1 MTGCRATAK
10 LSVPALRGD
19 RFNRSWRILK
29 ASNRKIGVVLPGRP
43 GWTKI
48 AGIVGI
54 LLLPFGLNRPRP
66 SSDEPVMITFLDPE
80 WSHDLS
86 ERSVLPPDER
96 LQEFTRQTGIRV
108 EHVPAPESG
117 LDQLGQARELLRKGH
132 SSPDV
137 YGIDVTWPGIL
148 SEDLIDLK
156 PYFAAE
162 LSSEDPD
169 LVASYAVKGKLVA
182 VPYHNNVGV
191 LFYRADLL
199 QQYGYRAPP
208 RDWDQLEKMAARIQ
222 QGQRAKGQK
231 DFWGFVWPGADGE
244 NLTCNALEWQ
254 VSEGGGRIIEADDTI
269 SVNNPN
275 AIRAWKRAA
284 HWIGWISP
292 PTVISYQEWDAKN
305 VWNSGGAA
313 FWRGWASDYF
323 LSQEPNWLTIR
334 DRIGITSVP
343 GGTVRVGILG
353 GFGLGVSRSS
363 AHPDEAVKLVR
374 FLVRSET
381 QLETVRS
388 HSQPPKRLELHEL
401 PAILKAYSHFDI
413 GKHQNGSSVVSRPSS
428 VTGRKYEDV
437 ARAYIRAVHS
447 VLAGKTRA
455 PEAAAGLEKELVGI
469 TGFKTGPPSQIRNPS
484 YKRSEYLH

>member
-1 MTGCRATAK
+1 LK
-10 LSVPALRGD
+10 LSNPKTDIA
-19 RFNRSWRILK
+19 
-29 ASNRKIGVVLPGRP
+29 LPGWP

-54 LLLPFGLNRPRP
+54 LLFSLGLNGSPP
-66 SSDEPVMITFLDPE
+66 SSGGPVTLMFLDPE

-86 ERSVLPPDER
+86 ERNVLPDER
-96 LQEFTRQTGIRV
+96 LQEFTRQTGISV
-108 EHVPAPESG
+108 KHLPAPESA
-117 LDQLGQARELLRKGH
+117 LDQLGLTRELLRGGK
-132 SSPDV
+132 SAPDV
-137 YGIDVTWPGIL
+137 YGIDVMWPGIL

-156 PYFAAE
+156 PYFTAE

-169 LVASYAVKGKLVA
+169 LVASYTVKGKLVA
-182 VPYHNNVGV
+182 VPYHTNVGV

-199 QQYGYRAPP
+199 QEYGYRAPP
-208 RDWDQLEKMAARIQ
+208 RGWDQLEKMAARIQ
-222 QGQRAKGQK
+222 QGQRAKGQR

-254 VSEGGGRIIEADDTI
+254 VSEDGGRIIEADDTI

-275 AIRAWKRAA
+275 AIRAWERAA

-292 PTVISYQEWDAKN
+292 PTVVSYQEWDAKN
-305 VWNSGGAA
+305 ALNSGRAA

-323 LSQEPNWLTIR
+323 LSDKSNWLTIR

-343 GGTVRVGILG
+343 GGRAVRAGSLG

-363 AHPDEAVKLVR
+363 AHPDEAVELVR
-374 FLVRSET
+374 FLVRREA

-388 HSQPPKRLELHEL
+388 HSEPPKGLELREL
-401 PAILKAYSHFDI
+401 PAILRAYSHFNT
-413 GKHQNGSSVVSRPSS
+413 GQHQNGSGVVSRPSS

-437 ARAYIRAVHS
+437 TRAYIRAVHS
-447 VLAGKTRA
+447 VLTGKSTGL
-455 PEAAAGLEKELVGI
+455 EAAVSLERELVGI
-469 TGFKTGPPSQIRNPS
+469 TGFKTGPPSQIRS
-484 YKRSEYLH
+484 FRDKGSEYIH

>member
-1 MTGCRATAK
+1 MH
-10 LSVPALRGD
+10 GD
-19 RFNRSWRILK
+19 RPNWGWRILK
-29 ASNRKIGVVLPGRP
+29 VSNRKMDVVLPGWP

-54 LLLPFGLNRPRP
+54 LLLSLGMNGSRL
-66 SSDEPVMITFLDPE
+66 SSGEPVTIMFLDPE

-86 ERSVLPPDER
+86 ERSVFPSDER

-117 LDQLGQARELLRKGH
+117 LDQLGQARELLRKGN

-182 VPYHNNVGV
+182 VPYHSNVGV

-199 QQYGYRAPP
+199 QQYGYQAPP
-208 RDWDQLEKMAARIQ
+208 KGWDQLEKMAARIQ

-275 AIRAWKRAA
+275 AIRAWERAA

-292 PTVISYQEWDAKN
+292 PSVVSYQEWDAKN
-305 VWNSGGAA
+305 AFDSGRAV

-323 LSQEPNWLTIR
+323 LSHESNWLTIR

-343 GGTVRVGILG
+343 GGGALRVGTLG

-381 QLETVRS
+381 QLETARS
-388 HSQPPKRLELHEL
+388 HSEPPKRLELHEL

-428 VTGRKYEDV
+428 VTGGKYEDV
-437 ARAYIRAVHS
+437 SRAYIRAVHS

-469 TGFKTGPPSQIRNPS
+469 TGFKTRPPSQIRGPGNKS
-484 YKRSEYLH
+484 AEQIR

>member
-1 MTGCRATAK
+1 LK
-10 LSVPALRGD
+10 VSD
-19 RFNRSWRILK
+19 RK
-29 ASNRKIGVVLPGRP
+29 MDVVLPGWS

-48 AGIVGI
+48 AGIVAI
-54 LLLPFGLNRPRP
+54 LLFSLGLNGSRP
-66 SSDEPVMITFLDPE
+66 SSDEPVTIMFLDPE
-80 WSHDLS
+80 WSHDVS
-86 ERSVLPPDER
+86 ERSVLPDER

-108 EHVPAPESG
+108 KHLPAPESG
-117 LDQLGQARELLRKGH
+117 LDQLSLARELLRKGN

-137 YGIDVTWPGIL
+137 YGIDVIWPGIL

-182 VPYHNNVGV
+182 VPYHTNVGV

-199 QQYGYRAPP
+199 KEYGYGAPP
-208 RDWDQLEKMAARIQ
+208 RGWDQLEKMAARIQ

-292 PTVISYQEWDAKN
+292 PTVVSYQEWDAKN
-305 VWNSGGAA
+305 ALNSGGAA

-323 LSQEPNWLTIR
+323 LSDKSNWLTIR

-343 GGTVRVGILG
+343 GGRAVRVGILG
-353 GFGLGVSRSS
+353 GFGLGISRSS
-363 AHPDEAVKLVR
+363 AHPDQAVELVR
-374 FLVRSET
+374 FLVRRET

-388 HSQPPKRLELHEL
+388 HSEPPKGLELYEL

-413 GKHQNGSSVVSRPSS
+413 GQHQRGSRVASRPSS

-447 VLAGKTRA
+447 VLTGKAGA

-469 TGFKTGPPSQIRNPS
+469 TGFKTGPPSQIRGPR
-484 YKRSEYLH
+484 YRSAEQIR

>member
-1 MTGCRATAK
+1 M
-10 LSVPALRGD
+10 LPVHSD
-19 RFNRSWRILK
+19 RSNWSWGILK
-29 ASNRKIGVVLPGRP
+29 VSNGKMDVVLPGRP
-43 GWTKI
+43 GWTKF

-54 LLLPFGLNRPRP
+54 SLLSLGLNGSRP
-66 SSDEPVMITFLDPE
+66 SSDQPVTLMFLDPE

-363 AHPDEAVKLVR
+363 AHPVEAMELVR
-374 FLVRSET
+374 FLVRRET

-388 HSQPPKRLELHEL
+388 HSEPPKGLALYEL
-401 PAILKAYSHFDI
+401 PAILKAYSAFDM
-413 GKHQNGSSVVSRPSS
+413 GRHQNGSGVVSRPSS
-428 VTGRKYEDV
+428 ITERKYEDV

-469 TGFKTGPPSQIRNPS
+469 TGFKTGPPSQIRGPGNKNGVEVP
-484 YKRSEYLH
+484 